1 MIAPTQPTFYFIGVT
16 TAKSAS
22 QRTFPQWMATL
33 GRPDV
38 TLQGLDFPVHDDPAR
53 YRACVAAIKR
63 EPFALGALVTTHKI
77 DLLDASR
84 DLFDELEPHA
94 AALGEVSSIAKRGD
108 RLVGKATDP
117 AAGGASLDARTGPG
131 YFGRTD
137 AALLCLGAGGSAAA
151 IALHLLEKPD
161 AADRPRHFTFVNRSP
176 GRLARLEAML
186 QPWRPCAEFR
196 LICSEDA
203 QRNDALVGELPAGSV
218 VINATGM
225 GKDRPGSPLT
235 DAVRFPYGGIAWELN
250 YRGELAFLR
259 QALAQQPSR
268 ALVVEDGWRYFLLG
282 WADVIA
288 HVLDIAIDDTTFTKL
303 AAQAEALR

>member
-1 MIAPTQPTFYFIGVT
+1 
-16 TAKSAS
+16 
-22 QRTFPQWMATL
+22 
-33 GRPDV
+33 
-38 TLQGLDFPVHDDPAR
+38 VHDDPAH

-63 EPFALGALVTTHKI
+63 EPLALGALVTTHKI

-94 AALGEVSSIAKRGD
+94 ATLGEVSSIAKRGN

-131 YFGRTD
+131 YFGRTG

-151 IALHLLEKPD
+151 IALHLLDKPD
-161 AADRPRHFTFVNRSP
+161 AADRPRQFTFVNRSP

-186 QPWRPCAEFR
+186 QPWRPRAEFR
-196 LICSEDA
+196 FICNEDA
-203 QRNDALVGELPAGSV
+203 ERNDALVGELPAGSV

-235 DAVRFPYGGIAWELN
+235 DAVRFPHGGIAWELN
-250 YRGELAFLR
+250 YRGELDFLH

-268 ALVVEDGWRYFLLG
+268 ALVVEDGWHYFLLG
-282 WADVIA
+282 WTDVIA
-288 HVLDIAIDDTTFTKL
+288 HVLDIVIDDATFTKL